1 VLSSSAKEMLK
12 TKIEGFALD
21 VDDYLIKA
29 FYLSELL
36 VSIQVLM
43 RRKIFKAEIFY
54 PLMK

>member
-12 TKIEGFALD
+12 TKIEGFTLD